1 MPAKNEP
8 VFFGFNVLLEGNEAE
23 PPTVIKIQDEQERMI
38 RVLKSGAEVS
48 DRDKQILYELLTYIG
63 TKYTI
68 EPAEQELLLLGGQLI
83 VRLRQ
88 KQLEA
93 ALR

>member
-1 MPAKNEP
+1 KE
-8 VFFGFNVLLEGNEAE
+8 
-23 PPTVIKIQDEQERMI
+23 EQERLI
-38 RVLKSGAEVS
+38 GILKSGEEVS
-48 DRDKQILYELLTYIG
+48 DQDRQILYELLTYIG

-68 EPAEQELLLLGGQLI
+68 EPEEQELLLLGGQLL

-88 KQLEA
+88 VQLEA